1 MNNAQKIHQLSLF
14 ALISALAVGGVAV
27 ASYIQGSNPSFVAG
41 TPSAK
46 SLVFSDGTDTAIPL
60 VLKKNVG
67 EIRGGMMTAAVSTDS
82 GTIQLGAERKKGPGV
97 FDCILVWDANAI
109 NSTVTFFVSAV
120 NITSVAVLAETSSY
134 TDNTHCTLAFI
145 GYPNSLSFTEGAAV
159 TEASLTGSL
168 GTPTAYSSTVTP
180 GSGNT
185 SLVTASGFS
194 NVKTIAFKVTAKQIG
209 NTAHFQPFTVNWAC

>member
-46 SLVFSDGTDTAIPL
+46 SLVFLDGTDTAIPL

-67 EIRGGMMTAAVSTDS
+67 EIHGGMMTAAVSTDS

-97 FDCILVWDANAI
+97 YDCILVWDANAI

-134 TDNTHCTLAFI
+134 TDEYPLHLGVYRLSQFLKLYRRRCGNGSKFDRILRDSDRLFFNRHSGKWQYEPCHC
-145 GYPNSLSFTEGAAV
+145 
-159 TEASLTGSL
+159 L
-168 GTPTAYSSTVTP
+168 G
-180 GSGNT
+180 
-185 SLVTASGFS
+185 L
-194 NVKTIAFKVTAKQIG
+194 
-209 NTAHFQPFTVNWAC
+209 